1 MLSTF
6 STELLA
12 SLNKG
17 FIDATAAA
25 IDTHLPQLLV
35 NDKARGR
42 TVLGTVDQQL
52 NQCDEFWFSVAFA
65 TTSGVAVILNTLEV
79 LQQKGISGR
88 VLVSQYNDFTQPEAL
103 RKLLQFENITLK
115 IATTGN
121 FHAKG
126 YLFKKPFGF
135 NLLIGSS
142 NLTSSALQLNKEWN
156 LKVSATSGSHLM
168 LDVLETFQ
176 QAFDDATVVDEAFI
190 TSYEL
195 TYRAQA
201 QLRKKLAKKIALLPG
216 QAVSPNSMQQEA
228 LANLAALR
236 DGGKDKALLISAT
249 GTGKT
254 YLSAFDVQ
262 KVNPTKF
269 LFIVHRTN
277 IAKAAMKTF
286 QQVFGT
292 TRSMGLYSGATREH
306 EADFLFC
313 TVQTMALQHHLSG
326 FAPDHFDYIVIDE
339 THRSGAASYQ
349 TILDHFKPR
358 FLLGMTAT
366 PERTDGF
373 DIFKQFDYNIAYE
386 IRLQRALEEQML
398 CPFHYFGVTDVSVD
412 DLPIEEDAAFSLL
425 IAEERVTHILEKA
438 AFYGC
443 DSGCTRGLIFC
454 RTVKECEA
462 LSEAF
467 NARDLRTLVLSG
479 ASSEDDRAAAITRL
493 ESDEESVKLDYI
505 FTVDIFNE
513 GIDIPRLNQVIM
525 LRPTQSAIVFVQQL
539 GRGLRKA
546 DGKEYLT
553 VIDFIGNY
561 RNNYLVPIAL
571 FGDTS
576 YNRDTLRK
584 LMAAGSSMVPG
595 ESTVN
600 FDAIAKQKIYD
611 AIDSASINGRRDL
624 IKDYNLLK
632 FRLGR
637 APMMMDFLNQG
648 ARDPFQYVLR
658 FGSYFNCA
666 VLQEG
671 TLQGAF
677 SSDGIRLLELIS
689 ENVANARRIEEAV
702 ILQLLL
708 EAPSVSL
715 EQVQE
720 YVTQRFS
727 PVKSTATLASCLS
740 NLNFDFRR
748 THEDVVIETGGLIR
762 FAPAFKGLLANPIFK
777 SFLVDA
783 LQFAQARYAQYC
795 KENDFIDG
803 FFLYQKYS
811 RRDVC
816 RILNWERDESA
827 TVYGYKVKDGDCPLF
842 VNYHKA
848 DDIAQSTNYDDS
860 FLNNHEFK
868 WMSKSSRRKTSP
880 DVSAILNHPTVLR
893 LPLFIKKHDGEGE
906 DHYYMG
912 EVIPQPDSAEE
923 SSISNDKGEMKPVVK
938 MRFTMAHPVEENMY
952 NYITAPQ
959 MVAKTSEAVTISSN
973 I

>member
-1 MLSTF
+1 MLSAF
-6 STELLA
+6 SVDLLA
-12 SLNKG
+12 SVNKG
-17 FIDATAAA
+17 FIDNTATATDAY
-25 IDTHLPQLLV
+25 LPQLLI
-35 NDKARGR
+35 NDKVRSR
-42 TVLGTVDQQL
+42 TVLSTVDQQL

-65 TTSGVAVILNTLEV
+65 TSSGVTVIINTLEA
-79 LQQKGISGR
+79 LKQKGISGR

-103 RKLLQFENITLK
+103 RKLLQFENITLR

-126 YLFKKPFGF
+126 YLFKQPFGY

-142 NLTSSALQLNKEWN
+142 NLTSGALQFNKEWN
-156 LKVSATSGSHLM
+156 LKVSATATSHLM
-168 LDVLETFQ
+168 ADVLETFQ
-176 QAFDDATVVDEAFI
+176 QAFDNATVVDEAFI
-190 TSYEL
+190 TTYEEI
-195 TYRAQA
+195 YRGQTL
-201 QLRKKLAKKIALLPG
+201 LRKKLAKKIASLTS
-216 QAVSPNSMQQEA
+216 QAVVPNAMQKEA
-228 LANLAALR
+228 LANLATIR
-236 DGGKDKALLISAT
+236 DEGKDKALLISAT

-262 KVNPTKF
+262 KVNPAKF

-286 QQVFGT
+286 KQVFGN
-292 TRSMGLYSGATREH
+292 TRTMGLYSGATREH

-313 TVQTMALQHHLSG
+313 TVQTMALPHHLTK

-349 TILDHFKPR
+349 TILDHFKPK

-398 CPFHYFGVTDVSVD
+398 CPFHYFGVTDITVD
-412 DLPIEEDAAFSLL
+412 DKPIEEDAAFSLL
-425 IAEERVTHILEKA
+425 VADERVNHILEKA
-438 AFYGC
+438 TFYGS
-443 DSGCTRGLIFC
+443 DSGCTRGLVFC

-467 NARDLRTLVLSG
+467 NQRGLRTLVLSG

-493 ESDEESVKLDYI
+493 ESDEESVQLDYI

-546 DGKEYLT
+546 EGKEYLT

-637 APMMMDFLNQG
+637 PPMMMDFIVQG
-648 ARDPFQYVLR
+648 ARDPFQYVLN
-658 FGSYFNCA
+658 FGSFFNCA

-671 TLQGAF
+671 ALQGAINA
-677 SSDGIRLLELIS
+677 DGVRLLELIS
-689 ENVANARRIEEAV
+689 ENVANAKRIEEVV
-702 ILQLLL
+702 ILLLLL
-708 EAPSVSL
+708 EHPSISF
-715 EQVQE
+715 EQVQQ
-720 YVTQRFS
+720 YVAQNFS
-727 PVKSTATLASCLS
+727 PATSTATLASCLS

-748 THEDVVIETGGLIR
+748 KHEDVVNKGGGSIH
-762 FAPAFKGLLANPIFK
+762 FALEFQALLANPNFK
-777 SFLVDA
+777 TFLVDA

-795 KENDFIDG
+795 EQSTFIEG

-816 RILNWERDESA
+816 RILNWEKDESA
-827 TVYGYKVKDGDCPLF
+827 TVYGYKVKDEACPLF

-848 DDIAQSTNYDDS
+848 DDIAMSTNYDDS
-860 FLNNHEFK
+860 FLNNFEFK
-868 WMSKSSRRKTSP
+868 WMSKSKRRKTSP
-880 DVSAILNHPTVLR
+880 DVSAILNHHNSGLR
-893 LPLFIKKHDGEGE
+893 LPLFIKKYDGEGD

-912 EVIPQPDSAEE
+912 EVIPQLDSVNESEIPDDA
-923 SSISNDKGEMKPVVK
+923 GEMKPVVK
-938 MRFTMAHPVEENMY
+938 MRFTMVHPVEENMY

-959 MVAKTSEAVTISSN
+959 TVA
-973 I
+973 

>member
-1 MLSTF
+1 MLATF
-6 STELLA
+6 SADLLA
-12 SLNKG
+12 SLHKG
-17 FIDATAAA
+17 FIDKTAPA
-25 IDTHLPQLLV
+25 IDAYLPQLLV
-35 NDKARGR
+35 NDKAQGK
-42 TVLGTVDQQL
+42 TVLSTVDQQL
-52 NQCDEFWFSVAFA
+52 NHCAEFWFSVAFA
-65 TTSGVAVILNTLEV
+65 TKSGVAILLNTLEV
-79 LQQKGISGR
+79 LRQKGILGR
-88 VLVSQYNDFTQPEAL
+88 ILVSQYNDFTQPEAL
-103 RKLLQFENITLK
+103 RALLQFENITLK

-126 YLFKKPFGF
+126 YLFKQSASY

-156 LKVSATSGSHLM
+156 LKVSATTTSHLM
-168 LDVLETFQ
+168 VEVLDIFQ
-176 QAFDDATVVDEAFI
+176 QAFDEGTAVDDAFI
-190 TSYEL
+190 ASYEE
-195 TYRAQA
+195 TYHTQA
-201 QLRKKLAKKIALLPG
+201 HLRKKLAKKIAALSD
-216 QAVSPNSMQQEA
+216 QVAVPNAMQQEA
-228 LANLAALR
+228 LANLAAIR
-236 DGGKDKALLISAT
+236 EQHKDKALLISAT

-262 KVNPTKF
+262 QVNPARF

-292 TRSMGLYSGATREH
+292 ARTMGLYSGATQER

-313 TVQTMALQHHLSG
+313 TVQTMALEHHLSE
-326 FAPDHFDYIVIDE
+326 FAPDHFNYIVIDE

-349 TILDHFKPR
+349 TILAHFKPK

-398 CPFHYFGVTDVSVD
+398 CPFHCFGVTDVTVD
-412 DLPIEEDAAFSLL
+412 DQPIEEDAAFSLL
-425 IAEERVTHILEKA
+425 IAEERVNHILEKA
-438 AFYGC
+438 TFYGS
-443 DSGCTRGLIFC
+443 DSGCTRGLVFC

-467 NARDLRTLVLSG
+467 NQRGWRTIVLSG

-493 ESDEESVKLDYI
+493 ESDEESVQLDYI

-546 DGKEYLT
+546 EGKDYLT

-632 FRLGR
+632 FRLGH
-637 APMMMDFLNQG
+637 APMMMDFLDQA
-648 ARDPFQYVLR
+648 ARDPFQYVLQ

-666 VLQEG
+666 VSQED
-671 TLQGAF
+671 TLQGAL
-677 SSDGIRLLELIS
+677 SPDCVRLLELIS
-689 ENVANARRIEEAV
+689 ENIANAKRMEEVV
-702 ILQLLL
+702 IFHLLL
-708 EAPSVSL
+708 QQPSIVFD
-715 EQVQE
+715 QVRE
-720 YVTQRFS
+720 YVAQNFS
-727 PVKSTATLASCLS
+727 PTTSTATLASCLS

-748 THEDVVIETGGLIR
+748 KHEDVVIASAGAIQ
-762 FAPAFKGLLANPIFK
+762 FAPAFKVLLANPTFK
-777 SFLVDA
+777 KFLVDA

-795 KENDFIDG
+795 ESNPFIDG

-811 RRDVC
+811 RRDVS
-816 RILNWERDESA
+816 RILNWEQDESA
-827 TVYGYKVKDGDCPLF
+827 VINGYKTKGGACPIF
-842 VNYHKA
+842 VNYHKPEDTA
-848 DDIAQSTNYDDS
+848 ESVKYEDGFVNQ
-860 FLNNHEFK
+860 LEFD
-868 WMSKSSRRKTSP
+868 WMSRYPRKKTSP
-880 DVSAILNHPTVLR
+880 EVVTIMSQEDGLR
-893 LPLFIKKHDGEGE
+893 LPLFIKKHNGEGD

-912 EVIPQPDSAEE
+912 EITPVAGSAVNSEARDKKGKLQPVA
-923 SSISNDKGEMKPVVK
+923 K
-938 MRFTMAHPVEENMY
+938 MRFTMVHPVEENMY
-952 NYITAPQ
+952 NYLTAPQ
-959 MVAKTSEAVTISSN
+959 N
-973 I
+973 GN

>member
-1 MLSTF
+1 MLAASSADFSAF

-12 SLNKG
+12 SLTKG
-17 FIDATAAA
+17 FVDGTATAL
-25 IDTHLPQLLV
+25 DDHLPQLLV

-42 TVLGTVDQQL
+42 TVLSTVDQQL

-65 TTSGVAVILNTLEV
+65 TSSGVTVILNTLDA
-79 LQQKGISGR
+79 LQQKGVRGR

-103 RKLLQFENITLK
+103 RKLLQFENICLR

-126 YLFKKPFGF
+126 YLFKKPFGY

-156 LKVSATSGSHLM
+156 LKVSATASSHLM
-168 LDVLETFQ
+168 ADVLETFQ
-176 QAFDDATVVDEAFI
+176 QAFDTATVVDEAFI
-190 TSYEL
+190 TSYEQI
-195 TYRAQA
+195 YRAQA
-201 QLRKKLAKKIALLPG
+201 TLRKKLTKKIALLAGP
-216 QAVSPNSMQQEA
+216 AVVPNTMQQEA

-236 DGGKDKALLISAT
+236 DQGKEKALLISAT

-254 YLSAFDVQ
+254 YLSAFDVR
-262 KVNPTKF
+262 KVNPAKF
-269 LFIVHRTN
+269 LFVVHRTN

-286 QQVFGT
+286 QQVFGNART
-292 TRSMGLYSGATREH
+292 MGLYSGATRER

-313 TVQTMALQHHLSG
+313 TVQTMAQAQDLAE
-326 FAPDHFDYIVIDE
+326 FASDHFEYIVIDE

-349 TILDHFKPR
+349 TILDHFKPK

-373 DIFKQFDYNIAYE
+373 DIFQQFDYNIAYE
-386 IRLQRALEEQML
+386 IRLQRALEERML

-412 DLPIEEDAAFSLL
+412 NQLIEEDAAFSLL
-425 IAEERVTHILEKA
+425 VADERVNHIVDRA
-438 AFYGC
+438 AHYGS
-443 DSGCTRGLIFC
+443 DSGCTRGLVFC
-454 RTVKECEA
+454 RTVNECEF

-467 NARDLRTLVLSG
+467 NQRGLRTVFLSG

-493 ESDEESVKLDYI
+493 ESDEESTRLDYI

-546 DGKEYLT
+546 EGKEYLT

-600 FDAIAKQKIYD
+600 FDPIARQKIYD

-624 IKDYNLLK
+624 LKDYDLLK

-637 APMMMDFLNQG
+637 PPRMMDFLAQG
-648 ARDPFQYVLR
+648 ARDPFQYVSR
-658 FGSYFNCA
+658 FGSFFNCA
-666 VLQEG
+666 ALQEG
-671 TLQGAF
+671 SLQGAIQA
-677 SSDGIRLLELIS
+677 DGVRLLEMIS
-689 ENVANARRIEEAV
+689 ENLANAKRIEEVV
-702 ILQLLL
+702 ILHLLL
-708 EAPSVSL
+708 EQPSVTYD
-715 EQVQE
+715 QVRQ
-720 YVTQRFS
+720 YVAHQFS
-727 PVKSTATLASCLS
+727 PTTSTATLASCLS
-740 NLNFDFRR
+740 NLNFNFRR
-748 THEDVVIETGGLIR
+748 KHEDVVFENAGRLQFT
-762 FAPAFKGLLANPIFK
+762 PAFEALLANPVFK
-777 SFLVDA
+777 TFLVDT
-783 LQFAQARYAQYC
+783 LQFAQTRYAQYC
-795 KENDFIDG
+795 EQSLFVEG

-816 RILNWERDESA
+816 RILNWEKDESA
-827 TVYGYKVKDGDCPLF
+827 TVYGYKVKDGTCPLF

-848 DDIAQSTNYDDS
+848 DGIAMSTNYDDS
-860 FLNNHEFK
+860 FLSNLEFK
-868 WMSKSSRRKTSP
+868 WMSKSNRRATSP
-880 DVSAILNHPTVLR
+880 DVQAILQYQAGLR
-893 LPLFIKKHDGEGE
+893 LPLFIKKHDGEGD

-912 EVIPQPDSAEE
+912 EVIPQLDSVAETE
-923 SSISNDKGEMKPVVK
+923 MRNDAGELKPVVK
-938 MRFTMAHPVEENMY
+938 MRFTMVQPVEESIY
-952 NYITAPQ
+952 TYLTAPQ
-959 MVAKTSEAVTISSN
+959 TSE
-973 I
+973 